1 MSPER
6 REELVIAAYWAYID
20 PSRYSMQDAAEM
32 LSLMSDVDHAR
43 WFAVVEHMRA
53 RLQPHEVQG

>member
-6 REELVIAAYWAYID
+6 REELVIAAYWAYSD
-20 PSRYSMQDAAEM
+20 PSRYSMQDAAEE
-32 LSLMSDVDHAR
+32 LSLMSDAEQAR

-53 RLQPHEVQG
+53 RLMQHEVHG